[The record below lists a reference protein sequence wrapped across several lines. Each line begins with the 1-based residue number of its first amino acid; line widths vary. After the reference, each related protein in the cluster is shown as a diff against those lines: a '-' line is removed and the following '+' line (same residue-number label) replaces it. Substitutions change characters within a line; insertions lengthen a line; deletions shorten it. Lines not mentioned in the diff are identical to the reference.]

1 MSVIIEIN
9 MSMQRDQ
16 CKINRALLFCFF
28 ILIPAGLAAQEA
40 DLETGW
46 KADPYVVK
54 DYEEARPG
62 FIWRETE
69 VPDYTLP
76 DPLLREDGGKVENIV
91 QWQEQRKVLLDMLR
105 SKMYGRS
112 PGLPEEL
119 KFHVTRELRTA
130 MDGEATLRRISI
142 ESRNLGKQ
150 HDFEL
155 ILFLP
160 NEVKKPVPV
169 FLLMNN
175 RPEDNT
181 DPTREDKSDF
191 WPAEEVIARGYGVA
205 AIQNS
210 SLAPD
215 DTELFV
221 EGIIG
226 LFKGDAANDHSAD
239 AWGAISAWSWG
250 AMRVM
255 DYFETDDDVDESRI
269 VLLGHSRGG
278 KASLWA
284 GAQDERF
291 ALVISNQSGS
301 GGAALSRRRFGED
314 ITALNRFTHWFN
326 NHFKKYN
333 EQEDQ
338 IPFDQHFLISLI
350 APRAVYIGSAD
361 KDLWADPRGEY
372 LSLVH
377 ASPVFSLWNHTPMSP
392 NRMPA
397 LNTQVINGPRAYHVR
412 SGRHNLTLS
421 DWNHYMNFADTLWPT
436 RNR

>member
-1 MSVIIEIN
+1 MPMQCVQYNSKIILVL
-9 MSMQRDQ
+9 
-16 CKINRALLFCFF
+16 CLLL
-28 ILIPAGLAAQEA
+28 LIPAGLAAQSA
-40 DLETGW
+40 NHITGW
-46 KADPYVVK
+46 KADPEVIK
-54 DYEEARPG
+54 DSEEARPG
-62 FIWRETE
+62 FIWKESE

-76 DPLLREDGGKVENIV
+76 DPLLREDGEIVEDIE
-91 QWQEQRKVLLDMLR
+91 QWLKQREVLLDLLC
-105 SKMYGRS
+105 SKMYGHG

-119 KFHVTRELRTA
+119 KFHLTRERRTA
-130 MDGEATLRRISI
+130 MGGKATLRQISI
-142 ESRNLGKQ
+142 ESRNQGKK
-150 HDFEL
+150 HEFEL

-160 NEVKKPVPV
+160 NEVKKPLPV

-175 RPEDNT
+175 RSEDNT
-181 DPTREDKSDF
+181 DPTREEKSEF

-205 AIQNS
+205 AIQNG

-215 DTELFV
+215 DKELFV

-226 LFKGDAANDHSAD
+226 LFENGAANNRSED
-239 AWGAISAWSWG
+239 AWGAISAWAWG

-255 DYFETDDDVDESRI
+255 DYFESDEDVDASRI
-269 VLLGHSRGG
+269 ALLGHSRGG

-284 GAQDERF
+284 GARDERF

-326 NHFKKYN
+326 DHFKQYN
-333 EQEDQ
+333 DQEHLM
-338 IPFDQHFLISLI
+338 PFDQHFLISLI
-350 APRAVYIGSAD
+350 APRAVYVGSAD

-377 ASPVFSLWNHTPMSP
+377 ASPVYSLWNHSPISP
-392 NRMPA
+392 NRMPR
-397 LNTQVINGPRAYHVR
+397 LDTQVIHGPRAYHVR
-412 SGRHNLTLS
+412 SGRHNLTLT
-421 DWNHYMNFADTLWPT
+421 DWNYYMDFADTLWPT

>member
-1 MSVIIEIN
+1 
-9 MSMQRDQ
+9 MQRALCISSKDSV
-16 CKINRALLFCFF
+16 KLLFFF
-28 ILIPAGLAAQEA
+28 MLIPAGLAAQEV
-40 DLETGW
+40 DLGTGW
-46 KADPYVVK
+46 KADP
-54 DYEEARPG
+54 DAITDREEARPG
-62 FIWRETE
+62 FIWRESE

-76 DPLLREDGGKVENIV
+76 DPLLREDGEKVEDIM
-91 QWQEQRKVLLDMLR
+91 QWQEQREVLLDRLR

-119 KFHVTRELRTA
+119 TFHVTRELRNA
-130 MDGEATLRRISI
+130 MAGEATLRQISI
-142 ESRNLGKQ
+142 ESSNQGKQ
-150 HDFEL
+150 HEFEL

-160 NEVKKPVPV
+160 NEVQKPVPV

-175 RPEDNT
+175 RSEDNT
-181 DPTREDKSDF
+181 DPKREEKSEF
-191 WPAEEVIARGYGVA
+191 WPAEQVIARGYGVA
-205 AIQNS
+205 AIQNRS
-210 SLAPD
+210 IAPD
-215 DTELFV
+215 DTVLFV

-226 LFKGDAANDHSAD
+226 LFEDEAANDRSED
-239 AWGAISAWSWG
+239 AWGAVSAWAWG

-255 DYFETDDDVDESRI
+255 DYFETDEDVDASRI
-269 VLLGHSRGG
+269 ALLGHSRGG

-326 NHFKKYN
+326 DRFKQYN
-333 EQEDQ
+333 DQEDQ
-338 IPFDQHFLISLI
+338 MPFDQHFLISLI

-377 ASPVFSLWNHTPMSP
+377 ASPVYALWNHAPISP
-392 NRMPA
+392 NRMPP
-397 LNTQVINGPRAYHVR
+397 LDTQVIYGPRAYHVR
-412 SGRHNLTLS
+412 SGRHNLILS
-421 DWNHYMNFADTLWPT
+421 DWNNYMDFADTLWPT

>member
-1 MSVIIEIN
+1 
-9 MSMQRDQ
+9 MQPDQ
-16 CKINRALLFCFF
+16 CKIKRTLLYFF
-28 ILIPAGLAAQEA
+28 FMMIPVGLAAQEA
-40 DLETGW
+40 LLKTGW
-46 KADPYVVK
+46 EADPDVIK
-54 DYEEARPG
+54 DREEARPG
-62 FIWRETE
+62 FIWRESE

-76 DPLLREDGGKVENIV
+76 DPLLREDGEKVEDIV
-91 QWQEQRKVLLDMLR
+91 QWQEQREVLLDMFR

-119 KFHVTRELRTA
+119 QFHITRELRTA
-130 MDGEATLRRISI
+130 MDGEATLRKISI
-142 ESRNLGKQ
+142 ESSNQGKQ
-150 HDFEL
+150 HEFEL

-160 NEVKKPVPV
+160 NEVQKPVPV
-169 FLLMNN
+169 LLLMNN
-175 RPEDNT
+175 RSEDNT
-181 DPTREDKSDF
+181 DPTRELKSEF

-205 AIQNS
+205 AIQNRS
-210 SLAPD
+210 IAPD
-215 DTELFV
+215 DTVLFV

-226 LFKGDAANDHSAD
+226 LFEDEAANDRSED
-239 AWGAISAWSWG
+239 AWGAVSAWAWG

-255 DYFETDDDVDESRI
+255 DYFETDEDVDASRI
-269 VLLGHSRGG
+269 ALLGHSRGG

-326 NHFKKYN
+326 DRFKQYN
-333 EQEDQ
+333 DQEDQ
-338 IPFDQHFLISLI
+338 MPFDQHFLISLI

-377 ASPVFSLWNHTPMSP
+377 ASPVYALWNHAPMSP
-392 NRMPA
+392 TRMPR
-397 LNTQVINGPRAYHVR
+397 LDTQVVNGPRAYHVR

-421 DWNHYMNFADTLWPT
+421 DWNHYMDFADTLWPT